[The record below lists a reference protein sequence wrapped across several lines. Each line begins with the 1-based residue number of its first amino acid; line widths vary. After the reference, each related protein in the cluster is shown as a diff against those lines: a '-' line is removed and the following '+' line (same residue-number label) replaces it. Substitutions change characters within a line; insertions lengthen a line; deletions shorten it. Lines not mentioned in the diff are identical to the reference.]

1 MEIRNTSKDLHLF
14 ESGSGGDFE
23 IINNDLSLSE
33 TIFQSIYISLFGGN
47 IETSTLGN
55 EVAGQERYDY
65 WGNSLLFSEN
75 KNKQFNSE
83 TERVLDNIVLNS
95 SGRLQVKQAVENDL
109 IYLKNIAIY
118 SVDIFILSRNSLK
131 ISISLTSLS
140 NQATTLLAFIF
151 DNASNEIITE
161 RTI

>member
-65 WGNSLLFSEN
+65 WGNSLLFSE
-75 KNKQFNSE
+75 
-83 TERVLDNIVLNS
+83 T
-95 SGRLQVKQAVENDL
+95 
-109 IYLKNIAIY
+109 
-118 SVDIFILSRNSLK
+118 VDHFA
-131 ISISLTSLS
+131 SLTFPSKS
-140 NQATTLLAFIF
+140 INI
-151 DNASNEIITE
+151 D
-161 RTI
+161 